1 MLRPGRRAGGQ
12 LVQRRLLL
20 TVSTQRGDDWRE
32 RLIDARVMLI
42 FTPEVCGVPSTA
54 TGTDRGPALERLE
67 AALEAVD
74 IVQVRPKT
82 IGADGLAA
90 SIGAREAFEWT
101 SAALDLANNVDEAPV
116 VMVDDRVDVAAA
128 LLDQGC
134 AGVHIGADDCPA
146 TVARSFLGAEAL
158 IGLSTHST
166 ADVVRALDE
175 PVDYLG
181 FGPIHP
187 TGTKGYERGLGPE
200 AAWVAKTGSALPLFA
215 IGGIDSTNVAELG
228 HIGRVAVS
236 SAILGCDDPGR
247 AARELQD
254 LLAVDPFE

>member
-1 MLRPGRRAGGQ
+1 MTTKRSS
-12 LVQRRLLL
+12 V
-20 TVSTQRGDDWRE
+20 WRE
-32 RLIDARVMLI
+32 RLIDARVMLV
-42 FTPEVCGVPSTA
+42 FTPEVCGVASTA
-54 TGTDRGPALERLE
+54 LGAERAPALERLE
-67 AALEAVD
+67 AALTAVD
-74 IVQVRPKT
+74 IVQVRPKA
-82 IGADGLAA
+82 IGAEGLAA

-101 SAALDLANNVDEAPV
+101 AAALDLVSNMDSAPIV
-116 VMVDDRVDVAAA
+116 LVDDRVDVAAA

-134 AGVHIGADDCPA
+134 AGVHIGTEDCPA
-146 TVARSFLGAEAL
+146 TVARSFLGAEPL

-236 SAILGCDDPGR
+236 SAILGCEDPGH
-247 AARELQD
+247 AARELQE
-254 LLAVDPFE
+254 LLAVDPFD